1 MTYRLI
7 YSKKALSDIQKLKAA
22 NLTTRAKNLTELLRD
37 NPYQNPPRY
46 EKLVGNLS
54 GAYSRRIN
62 RKHRLVYQVDAE
74 KKLVRILSLWSQL
87 GVLVRNNPFFLN
99 RPQKFLSPRGLFPIP
114 LALSNCL

>member
-62 RKHRLVYQVDAE
+62 RKHRLVYQVDDE
-74 KKLVRILSLWSQL
+74 KKLVRILSLWSHYE
-87 GVLVRNNPFFLN
+87 F
-99 RPQKFLSPRGLFPIP
+99 
-114 LALSNCL
+114 